1 MSCGFCHVSPIPA
14 HPPEDPEHP
23 GWKHL
28 SSNVGAQYFW
38 IDRIFS
44 WEADESSFP
53 YQIFHTS
60 RPGALDTSL
69 ISTDSIN
76 NPRTMNAIYH
86 LGPRLE
92 QAKRWGQETLA
103 GGSLDNKQ
111 FNDYVTKR
119 TADDVFQPPDTVW
132 TPHVLKDGSDSVV
145 PWARSIA
152 SSSISAC
159 SAKNG
164 CCISSR

>member
-1 MSCGFCHVSPIPA
+1 VK
-14 HPPEDPEHP
+14 PPQDPEHP
-23 GWKHL
+23 EWKDL

-38 IDRIFS
+38 LDRIFA

-69 ISTDSIN
+69 ISTDYIN
-76 NPRTMNAIYH
+76 NPRTMNAIYQ

-92 QAKRWGQETLA
+92 MAKRWGRETLS
-103 GGSLDNKQ
+103 GGALNNRQ
-111 FNDYVTKR
+111 FNGYVKSGPLTTFLSHR
-119 TADDVFQPPDTVW
+119 IPPGRR
-132 TPHVLKDGSDSVV
+132 VLKDGSDSVGALGALNRV
-145 PWARSIA
+145 FIK
-152 SSSISAC
+152 SAC

-164 CCISSR
+164 CCISDR